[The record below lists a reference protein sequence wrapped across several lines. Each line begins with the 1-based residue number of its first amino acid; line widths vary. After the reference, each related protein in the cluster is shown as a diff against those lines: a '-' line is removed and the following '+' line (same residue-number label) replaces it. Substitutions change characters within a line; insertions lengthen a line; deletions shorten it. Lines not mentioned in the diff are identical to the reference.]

1 MNDYGN
7 EQLAIWKEISLEE
20 RTKLLVELHNYIKI
34 PIGT

>member
-20 RTKLLVELHNYIKI
+20 RTKPLVELQNYIKI